1 MKWNEM
7 EDVNETDDGDSEFD
21 TTMHIHP
28 IR

>member
-1 MKWNEM
+1 M